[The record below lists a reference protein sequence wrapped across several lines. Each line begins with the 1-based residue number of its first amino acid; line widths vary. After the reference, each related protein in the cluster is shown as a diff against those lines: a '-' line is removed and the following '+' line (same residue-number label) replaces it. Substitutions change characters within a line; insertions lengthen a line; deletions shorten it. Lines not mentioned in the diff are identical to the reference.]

1 MSVVDAIGDI
11 LEQIFDPHA
20 DPIGTQANVLGRAWT
35 NPPNARKCGKLPNRF
50 VG

>member
-20 DPIGTQANVLGRAWT
+20 DPIGTPSERPWT
-35 NPPNARKCGKLPNRF
+35 RLDEPA
-50 VG
+50 